1 MAHVTTPTA
10 LTGVVAVI
18 DGQPAA
24 AYSGAKLV
32 PLVGRLSRD
41 YRFFGDTAG
50 TIALN
55 NRVFFKTSAAAPE
68 LPMAGAR
75 VRLHRLIDGYCAWQ
89 GISDAQ
95 GYYHATGLEVG
106 LKYIPVAID
115 LTGTYECVA
124 AGPVIAEAALA

>member
-1 MAHVTTPTA
+1 MAITGTLIGPTGWTQA
-10 LTGVVAVI
+10 HAAPW
-18 DGQPAA
+18 PASVELLRPA
-24 AYSGAKLV
+24 S
-32 PLVGRLSRD
+32 SRWD
-41 YRFFGDTAG
+41 MRFANARG

-55 NRVFFKTSAAAPE
+55 NRVFVKTSAAAPE

-75 VRLHRLIDGYCAWQ
+75 VRLHRLTDGYCAWQ

-95 GYYHATGLEVG
+95 GYYHASGLEVG

-115 LTGTYECVA
+115 PTGTYECVA

>member
-1 MAHVTTPTA
+1 MTITGTLIGPLGWAAGRGAPWPATTGM
-10 LTGVVAVI
+10 LR
-18 DGQPAA
+18 PA
-24 AYSGAKLV
+24 
-32 PLVGRLSRD
+32 PSRWD
-41 YRFFGDTAG
+41 TRFVNARA

-89 GISDAQ
+89 GLSDAQ

>member
-1 MAHVTTPTA
+1 MANFA
-10 LTGVVAVI
+10 LHGP
-18 DGQPAA
+18 G
-24 AYSGAKLV
+24 
-32 PLVGRLSRD
+32 GRLKFRADARYDSV
-41 YRFFGDTAG
+41 RFVTASALAGDRRFATSNG

-55 NRVFFKTSAAAPE
+55 NRVFFKASTAAPE

-75 VRLHRLIDGYCAWQ
+75 VRLHRLTDGYCAWQ
-89 GISDAQ
+89 GLSDAQ

-106 LKYIPVAID
+106 LKYIPIAID